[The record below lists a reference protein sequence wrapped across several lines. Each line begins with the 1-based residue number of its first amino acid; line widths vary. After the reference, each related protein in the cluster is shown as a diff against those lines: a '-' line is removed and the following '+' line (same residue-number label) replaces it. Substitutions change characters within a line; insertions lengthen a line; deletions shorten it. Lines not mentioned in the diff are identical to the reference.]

1 MPTFKTPFY
10 GITFL
15 YRAPGGPTG
24 GGRECPFWGG
34 SKPYLAEPRKG
45 PKIDAFLRPFLGPF
59 DPVWAPLCQW
69 GLGPPLAGLRGGPHW
84 GGVPP
89 LAGGGPHWEGPPGGS
104 VQGSVHYWRLD
115 SQVYTP
121 QSTRFGNGLLKNTPM
136 PANGPQIPA
145 KWPRI
150 LIWMVIWVNLHQIC
164 SNCAIF
170 AQSYC
175 NFKFLKHFL
184 SFKVNFFNFLMSN
197 RCFWWKNDQLDTFC
211 IVLATFI
218 FLSQFTQNEHFGG
231 VFVCFDQNGRK
242 N

>member
-1 MPTFKTPFY
+1 MGAGPSP
-10 GITFL
+10 G
-15 YRAPGGPTG
+15 RAPGG
-24 GGRECPFWGG
+24 
-34 SKPYLAEPRKG
+34 S
-45 PKIDAFLRPFLGPF
+45 
-59 DPVWAPLCQW
+59 PL
-69 GLGPPLAGLRGGPHW
+69 

-89 LAGGGPHWEGPPGGS
+89 LAGGGPHWRGGAPGGS

-150 LIWMVIWVNLHQIC
+150 CNWMIIWVNLHQIC

-170 AQSYC
+170 AQSGC
-175 NFKFLKHFL
+175 NFQFSEHFFVIR
-184 SFKVNFFNFLMSN
+184 SEFFNFLMSN

-211 IVLATFI
+211 TVLTTFI
-218 FLSQFTQNEHFGG
+218 FLLQFTQNEHFGG